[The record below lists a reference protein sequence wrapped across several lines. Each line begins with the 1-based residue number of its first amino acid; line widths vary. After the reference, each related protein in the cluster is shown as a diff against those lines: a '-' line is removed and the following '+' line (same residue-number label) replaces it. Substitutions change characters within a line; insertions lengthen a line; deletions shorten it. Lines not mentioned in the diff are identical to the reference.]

1 MYPGFLLPESPL
13 IFTPFHFLSTTSR
26 LLSQPLLSHSPIL
39 RPAYLSSLKLLW
51 LKPPNTPFKSL
62 PITQN
67 TKNKIIISPIN
78 LTILY
83 KYQHKDT
90 EKRLINQIYADLIN
104 NLSLSAVAVFR
115 FILFRL
121 PLVARTAG
129 LAAIEFYP
137 VLVEH
142 APDRA
147 FATET
152 ADTPDVVK

>member
-1 MYPGFLLPESPL
+1 MYPGFLPPESPL
-13 IFTPFHFLSTTSR
+13 IFAPFHFLSTASR

-51 LKPPNTPFKSL
+51 LKPPNTPLRSL

-67 TKNKIIISPIN
+67 TRNRMIISPIN

-83 KYQHKDT
+83 SYQHKDT
-90 EKRLINQIYADLIN
+90 KKQPTTQRYSDLIN
-104 NLSLSAVAVFR
+104 NILHSDITVVP

-121 PLVARTAG
+121 MLVARAAG
-129 LAAIEFYP
+129 LPTIEFYP
-137 VLVEH
+137 VLVKH

-147 FATET
+147 FAAET
-152 ADTPDVVK
+152 ADSPDVVK